1 MAGFEGLIGLMVI
14 VLTTA
19 FMLVFTLQ
27 DKRSRL
33 PLRRMT
39 AMEHLARAVGIAVED
54 GRRIH
59 VTFGRGNFFDSH
71 AAITITNTA
80 LLKEIASR
88 STGSDRPVAVSAGD
102 GTSTLLAIDTLDSVP
117 SAGFATERMD
127 ARRGRLAGVT
137 ALSYAAGLL
146 PALHQEQT
154 SMLVA
159 GGMLGAE
166 MRFIL
171 DAAEDESVQILAASD
186 SPAGQAIAFASPV
199 DVLIGEEIFAAPAY
213 LKAGS
218 TYAASLLAED
228 ALRWLLIVA
237 IILGAALISLGMPIL

>member
-1 MAGFEGLIGLMVI
+1 MAGYESLIGLMVI

-19 FMLVFTLQ
+19 FMLVFAMQ
-27 DKRSRL
+27 NRRSRL
-33 PLRRMT
+33 PLRRIG
-39 AMEHLARAVGIAVED
+39 AMEHLARAVGMAVED

-71 AAITITNTA
+71 AASAMANTA

-88 STGSDRPVAVSAGD
+88 STGSDRPPAVTAGD
-102 GTSTLLAIDTLDSVP
+102 GTTTLLAVDTLDSIP
-117 SAGFATERMD
+117 SPGFTSERMD
-127 ARRGRLAGVT
+127 ARRGRLSGVT
-137 ALSYAAGLL
+137 PLSYAVGLL

-166 MRFIL
+166 LRLIL
-171 DAAEDESVQILAASD
+171 DSAEDESVNILTASD
-186 SPAGQAIAFASPV
+186 SITGQAVAFASPV

-218 TYAASLLAED
+218 AYAASLLAED

-237 IILGAALISLGMPIL
+237 LIIGAALISLGMPIL